1 MRTVPGHLRAGT
13 AVVPTARG
21 GGLLPGASAP
31 RSCPGSADM
40 APGPRPVHVDT
51 GVARPRVWGL
61 TQQTKVLLLRQGSP
75 WVWWSGDTHL
85 REEGAAA
92 PPCFGPNS
100 KCVSQG
106 PSLGRKHSFLA
117 ALQPHLSAF
126 RPRDFSAFVSSPES

>member
-40 APGPRPVHVDT
+40 APGPRPLHVDT

-75 WVWWSGDTHL
+75 WVRWSGDTNL
-85 REEGAAA
+85 REEGPAA
-92 PPCFGPNS
+92 PPCSGPNS
-100 KCVSQG
+100 KWPPWG
-106 PSLGRKHSFLA
+106 GKLSFLA
-117 ALQPHLSAF
+117 APQPHPSAF
-126 RPRDFSAFVSSPES
+126 RPRDFSALVSSPES